1 MKKVTTTSKVRIALN
16 EGIVDNDSFKE
27 SLDFLCKSG
36 IFADALGWHYETDT
50 KTNGYIAETG
60 RMNPDSE
67 IIITVYLDVCESASR
82 EDVERTLRFAEEEI
96 NDKIIV
102 NNKFEVGQTVYYIGR
117 KCSQYGKKK
126 KFVWTVKSK
135 EPIKV
140 LCIHYRHKLIGD
152 PELTYN
158 IERYGKVKEEHL
170 FTDYESA
177 YVECDK
183 RNKLE
188 EELKLQK
195 Q

>member
-1 MKKVTTTSKVRIALN
+1 M
-16 EGIVDNDSFKE
+16 
-27 SLDFLCKSG
+27 
-36 IFADALGWHYETDT
+36 
-50 KTNGYIAETG
+50 
-60 RMNPDSE
+60 
-67 IIITVYLDVCESASR
+67 
-82 EDVERTLRFAEEEI
+82 
-96 NDKIIV
+96 IIV

-126 KFVWTVKSK
+126 KFVWTVKCK

-170 FTDYESA
+170 FTDYESV

>member
-16 EGIVDNDSFKE
+16 EGILKVVKVEVYYKTSRNTEIVDNDSFKE

-96 NDKIIV
+96 NDNCK
-102 NNKFEVGQTVYYIGR
+102 
-117 KCSQYGKKK
+117 
-126 KFVWTVKSK
+126 
-135 EPIKV
+135 
-140 LCIHYRHKLIGD
+140 
-152 PELTYN
+152 
-158 IERYGKVKEEHL
+158 
-170 FTDYESA
+170 
-177 YVECDK
+177 
-183 RNKLE
+183 
-188 EELKLQK
+188 
-195 Q
+195 